1 MPRTAVFKALA
12 LAHKAASPAPN
23 PDNFRMVVSSSDI
36 DSYGDVVLLSKI
48 DWRYLNSNGSLP
60 LLFGHDSRLVVGLAK
75 DFEVVGGKLM
85 ATAQLAK
92 AGTSADVDMVRALF
106 EQGMLDG
113 VSFGF
118 MVESATPINPKDPFG
133 GQYLE
138 GLTPI
143 EITLTPTPANP
154 AARVAFAK
162 EFVPL
167 FAAAQSAAS
176 IYQRSAYSQ
185 LHSPPR
191 VSGTPPST
199 PPPTTRSTNTMTT
212 ADKIK
217 AKQQEILS
225 LRDQITAVT
234 NDIDGTG
241 ALTDPQTEA
250 LAELS
255 AKLDRATGHLRTLE
269 ATEAVIARSLGDL
282 PEPQGGTNPVPRIQV
297 RTNRPKG
304 HAAFAAIAAIVKG
317 FGLRQDP
324 AQIAEATHRDDPEI
338 AHLVRAAT
346 APATTTHSTWAANL
360 VEQAW
365 GDFIELLRDT
375 SIYMQVPGRRMDI
388 SLTTNLPVNNG
399 RGTLSGGFIGENGA
413 IPVKSG
419 NIGTTSLSPKKLAVI
434 SSYTKEL
441 ARRSMPSIE
450 SIVRDQI
457 LVDTTETLDTLF
469 LDNQAR
475 TAIRPAGL
483 QDPTETGAGN
493 INAVTN
499 VATGAHGSTV
509 EEILLDV
516 DALLGRAEAIKATGG
531 VWLMNPAQVRGL
543 RNKQDATTG
552 EFVFRDSIDSGRF
565 EGIPIV
571 QSTNVTGGIV
581 SYVSSDAMGFGQEL
595 SPYFEMSDSATLH
608 FEDTSPAAIGTV
620 ATPNVVAAP
629 TYSLFQQDAFA
640 LKMVWTLDWRILRKA
655 GVQVLTG
662 ATGW

>member
-1 MPRTAVFKALA
+1 MPDKT
-12 LAHKAASPAPN
+12 
-23 PDNFRMVVSSSDI
+23 
-36 DSYGDVVLLSKI
+36 
-48 DWRYLNSNGSLP
+48 
-60 LLFGHDSRLVVGLAK
+60 LF
-75 DFEVVGGKLM
+75 
-85 ATAQLAK
+85 K
-92 AGTSADVDMVRALF
+92 AGTQTQADPYEFVMSSPRTDAYGDQVVQDWDLSQFQRNPIALWQHSPAQPIGTWEDVRVVDGKLQGRLKPAARGTSPTVDMVLNLLEQRILRMVSVGFRAGEAEPL
-106 EQGMLDG
+106 
-113 VSFGF
+113 
-118 MVESATPINPKDPFG
+118 NPKDPFG
-133 GQYLE
+133 GYRLSKNVLME
-138 GLTPI
+138 CSVVAIGANDDALLKFVRAHTPS
-143 EITLTPTPANP
+143 TMS
-154 AARVAFAK
+154 AFLPPSGTSRCALGAG
-162 EFVPL
+162 V
-167 FAAAQSAAS
+167 
-176 IYQRSAYSQ
+176 Q
-185 LHSPPR
+185 LHDPPR

-199 PPPTTRSTNTMTT
+199 PSPTTRSTNTMTT

-217 AKQQEILS
+217 AKQQEILA

-282 PEPQGGTNPVPRIQV
+282 PAPQGDTNPVPRIQV

-304 HAAFAAIAAIVKG
+304 FNAFAAVAAIVKG

-324 AQIAEATHRDDPEI
+324 AQIAEATHRDNPEI

-346 APATTTHSTWAANL
+346 APATTGTPTWAGNL

-365 GDFIELLRDT
+365 GEFIDLLRDT

-399 RGTLSGGFIGENGA
+399 RGNLAGGFIGENGA

-469 LDNQAR
+469 LDAQAR

-493 INAVTN
+493 IVACTNAD
-499 VATGAHGSTV
+499 TGAHGATV
-509 EEILLDV
+509 AEILLDV

-531 VWLMNPAQVRGL
+531 VWMMNPAQVRGL

-571 QSTNVTGGIV
+571 QSTNVTNGIV

-629 TYSLFQQDAFA
+629 VYSLFQQDAFA
-640 LKMVWTLDWRILRKA
+640 LKMIWTLDWRILRKA

-662 ATGW
+662 ATAW